1 MTILITELAINPPTD
16 KTVIYHNLTLTC
28 VPNIVEDAEID
39 YQWHRL
45 SGQIPAKAVIVK
57 DKLTIPSI
65 VPEDQGQYY
74 CTGRWF
80 DSHCAKSNDV
90 TVETD
95 GEKITTLKNILRFLL

>member
-1 MTILITELAINPPTD
+1 MA
-16 KTVIYHNLTLTC
+16 
-28 VPNIVEDAEID
+28 VE
-39 YQWHRL
+39 
-45 SGQIPAKAVIVK
+45 

-65 VPEDQGQYY
+65 VPEDQGMYY

-80 DSHCAKSNDV
+80 DSHCAKSNHV